1 VLYNNSEPKSILIG
15 LGGIQSL
22 LSGLLLLSMFIASCG
37 IPNFN
42 PPPGTPSLRT
52 IGTDILIDLEPTNL
66 ERTQGILILYK
77 FYNGDSAD
85 DYAAEHALIN
95 TYINGNQAY
104 SDLIARGYR
113 IALTLGTVPDVP
125 TFLFTDYPALFTD
138 LVLEAGFESDLA
150 GDYIIIQTVNFIT
163 QTGTGSLNIK
173 IKNDTINLVRNDGA
187 GNEIASFGNLIPSD
201 PIASDQNDLPE
212 IMPPVDVELN
222 FAVFGYRS
230 TFGEG
235 ITYSLP
241 GILTVNDVI
250 SKFTLSL

>member
-1 VLYNNSEPKSILIG
+1 
-15 LGGIQSL
+15 
-22 LSGLLLLSMFIASCG
+22 
-37 IPNFN
+37 
-42 PPPGTPSLRT
+42 
-52 IGTDILIDLEPTNL
+52 
-66 ERTQGILILYK
+66 
-77 FYNGDSAD
+77 
-85 DYAAEHALIN
+85 
-95 TYINGNQAY
+95 
-104 SDLIARGYR
+104 
-113 IALTLGTVPDVP
+113 
-125 TFLFTDYPALFTD
+125 LFTDYPALFTD

-230 TFGEG
+230 TFGKGLLIHCRE
-235 ITYSLP
+235 Y
-241 GILTVNDVI
+241 
-250 SKFTLSL
+250 